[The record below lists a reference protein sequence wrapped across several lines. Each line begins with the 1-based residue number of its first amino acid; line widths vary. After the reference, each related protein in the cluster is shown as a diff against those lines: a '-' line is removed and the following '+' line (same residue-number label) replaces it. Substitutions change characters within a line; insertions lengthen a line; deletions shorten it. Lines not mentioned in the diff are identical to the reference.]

1 MYLARY
7 SCGTI
12 VPPACAPAAGCLHA
26 EETASLFVRLLRRQ
40 VPPLGPPDLL
50 LPPPRPPRVQ
60 MAKAF
65 ALLVAAS
72 LVLVGV
78 AQAQSFNQYLGAK
91 NGGTYTHSPR

>member
-1 MYLARY
+1 MYTAV
-7 SCGTI
+7 
-12 VPPACAPAAGCLHA
+12 VP
-26 EETASLFVRLLRRQ
+26 LFRLLCSGCSPRRPQ
-40 VPPLGPPDLL
+40 AFLSAFFDVKFPPSVHRTSSSPA
-50 LPPPRPPRVQ
+50 PRPPRVQ